1 MKYPAYPDYR
11 PVHSPAL
18 KQLPAHWQLKRLR
31 FATTGIEQ
39 GWSPQC
45 DNEVADDDRWGVMKV
60 GCVNGDR
67 FDPLENKALPADL
80 DPMPAYELKPGD
92 VLVSRANTQEL
103 VGSAAVVPEGVRPRL
118 LLCDKLFRIR
128 PQAEVQA
135 RFLTYLLRTPAA
147 RYQYERDATGA
158 SGSMQ
163 NIGQDTIKNLSI
175 PLPSTGEQAA
185 ITDFLDWRTA
195 QIDAL
200 IAKKLALIQRLDE
213 AFYARMAFVLTGK
226 RSLSSTLRPSG
237 VAWLGEVPAHWQV
250 MKLSRVVEARC
261 DGPFGSG
268 LKSEHYVDQ
277 GVRVVRLQNIG
288 NAEFLNGDAAFI
300 DPEHYRELGDH
311 DVLPGDLLIAGLGDN
326 NTPVGR
332 ACVAPEGLGPAMVKA
347 DCFRYRLDTQMAH
360 APFIAYQ
367 LSISAWLLRGALA
380 SGVTRAR
387 MNLSATSDRVLA
399 FPPIDEQKAIAIELD
414 SERQRA
420 DSVKRKVHEAI
431 ERLTEHRSALITAA
445 VTGQID
451 VRGVPVPV

>member
-67 FDPLENKALPADL
+67 FDPLENKALPANL
-80 DPMPAYELKPGD
+80 DPIPAYELQPGD

-128 PQAEVQA
+128 PEADVQA

-175 PLPSTGEQAA
+175 PLPSTDEQAT

-200 IAKKLALIQRLDE
+200 IAKKQALHDRLREQRQSLIAHHVTRGLDPQ
-213 AFYARMAFVLTGK
+213 APARETAI
-226 RSLSSTLRPSG
+226 P
-237 VAWLGEVPAHWQV
+237 WLQHIPAHWDAIPLGFLTSMSGGMTPSMNNPEYWDGDV
-250 MKLSRVVEARC
+250 PWVTPKDMKQAEVSDATDHVTDLALSET
-261 DGPFGSG
+261 G
-268 LKSEHYVDQ
+268 LSLVPA
-277 GVRVVRLQNIG
+277 GAILIVVRGMILAHSFPTAMVRAPVTINQDMK
-288 NAEFLNGDAAFI
+288 ALRCTDRMDSDYLFWCLNGFA
-300 DPEHYRELGDH
+300 
-311 DVLPGDLLIAGLGDN
+311 DVLINQAQESAHGTKKMETETIKKFVLPVPPVEEQRDIA
-326 NTPVGR
+326 
-332 ACVAPEGLGPAMVKA
+332 K
-347 DCFRYRLDTQMAH
+347 
-360 APFIAYQ
+360 Q
-367 LSISAWLLRGALA
+367 LSKALQKLDE
-380 SGVTRAR
+380 SNR
-387 MNLSATSDRVLA
+387 LA
-399 FPPIDEQKAIAIELD
+399 M
-414 SERQRA
+414 
-420 DSVKRKVHEAI
+420 EAI
-431 ERLTEHRSALITAA
+431 KRLTEYRSALITAA

>member
-11 PVHSPAL
+11 PVQNPNL
-18 KQLPAHWQLKRLR
+18 RLMPAHWTVNRVKFVATVGNGSTPSRDESAYWQEGTFPWLNSSVVNQEVVTQADQFVTETALR
-31 FATTGIEQ
+31 QCHLPRVVPPAVLVGITGEGRTRGMATTLAIEATINQ
-39 GWSPQC
+39 HLAFVKPAG
-45 DNEVADDDRWGVMKV
+45 DEVDV
-60 GCVNGDR
+60 R
-67 FDPLENKALPADL
+67 FLRRVFDASYDHLRSESEGAGSTKGAITCEQIKEMALP
-80 DPMPAYELKPGD
+80 
-92 VLVSRANTQEL
+92 
-103 VGSAAVVPEGVRPRL
+103 
-118 LLCDKLFRIR
+118 
-128 PQAEVQA
+128 
-135 RFLTYLLRTPAA
+135 
-147 RYQYERDATGA
+147 
-158 SGSMQ
+158 
-163 NIGQDTIKNLSI
+163 I
-175 PLPSTGEQAA
+175 PPSGEQRAIAA
-185 ITDFLDWRTA
+185 FLDWRTA

-200 IAKKLALIQRLDE
+200 IAKKQALIRRLDE

-226 RSLSSTLRPSG
+226 RSVSGSLRPSG
-237 VAWLGEVPAHWQV
+237 VAWLGDVPAHWQV

-288 NAEFLNGDAAFI
+288 NAEFYNGDAAFI

-431 ERLTEHRSALITAA
+431 ERLTEYRSALITAA

-451 VRGVPVPV
+451 VRGVPVPAPV